1 MWPELKSEIGIERAS
16 LNRLLDMHAELL
28 DRCVAVPPTV
38 IEVSALSA
46 MLHSF
51 YTGIENL
58 FKRVA
63 IHLDHGLATGDMWH
77 SRLLNAVA
85 GSTPNR
91 PAVISEELRDHLHGY
106 LSFRHVFRHAYG
118 FEIRWSKM
126 APLVM
131 EARPTLKRLE
141 DEVDV
146 FIRAMDARQP
156 PGHP

>member
-1 MWPELKSEIGIERAS
+1 MWPDLKSEIRVERES
-16 LNRLLDMHAELL
+16 LNRLIDMHAELL
-28 DRCVAVPPTV
+28 GRCAAVEPSF
-38 IEVSALSA
+38 IEVSALSV

-63 IHLDHGLATGDMWH
+63 IHLDHGLAAGDMWH
-77 SRLLNAVA
+77 SRLLDAMA
-85 GSTPNR
+85 KSSPDR
-91 PAVISEELRDHLHGY
+91 PAVISEVLRDDLRGY

-131 EARPTLKRLE
+131 AARPTLKRLE
-141 DEVDV
+141 NEVDE
-146 FIRAMDARQP
+146 FIKAMDARQP
-156 PGHP
+156 ADRA